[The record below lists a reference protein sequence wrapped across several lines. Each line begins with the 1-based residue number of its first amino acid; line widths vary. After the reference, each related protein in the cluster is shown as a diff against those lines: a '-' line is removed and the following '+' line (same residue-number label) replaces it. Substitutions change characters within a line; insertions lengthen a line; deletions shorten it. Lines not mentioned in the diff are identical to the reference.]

1 MLIIP
6 FDRPIDWRRPPVV
19 TLALVIVNVFVFFGF
34 QLDDSREM
42 RDLHAQYYDSGLAGI
57 ELPHYREYLQRE
69 GESRLFLEHF
79 GDKIDNRSA
88 PWFSRLMSD
97 DEFQQRLAAE
107 EVIEPGDTNYREWRN
122 QRDRFA
128 RRLDDTTVWGHGLR
142 PSELAPSTFL
152 SHMFLHGGLFH
163 LIGNML
169 FLVAVGLLVEIGIG
183 SLTLLGLYLLSGL
196 GAAGL
201 FAGLNPGSMIPMV
214 GASGAISGLMG
225 LCGVLYGLRRIRF
238 FYFIGVYFDY
248 VKAPALVLLG
258 LWLGKELFQYMQYS
272 ELSSV
277 AYTAHI
283 GGIMTGA
290 LAGAAVRFGTN
301 AVDEEALDEREE
313 SEAFRARV
321 DEARDRLRAMEPE
334 RARALFER
342 LAREYPDNL
351 EILEGLFHAARFAPA
366 SEPYHAVAQRI
377 LRLEPVDDATAE
389 LMVTAYRDYRDR
401 ARPKPQLNAAIV
413 NRMIE
418 LLLRRGDTGEVAPL
432 VRVGLKQPERF
443 PQIADQACRLA
454 SRLRNDGHHDA
465 ASKLYQHV
473 TRHFADTEAARTAE
487 RALQMVNR

>member
-19 TLALVIVNVFVFFGF
+19 TFALVIVNVFVFFGF

-42 RDLHAQYYDSGLAGI
+42 RDLHAQYYDSGLAAI
-57 ELPHYREYLQRE
+57 ELPHYRDYLQRE
-69 GESRLFLEHF
+69 GDDELFLEHF
-79 GDKIDNRSA
+79 GDRIDERNT
-88 PWFSRLMSD
+88 PWFGRLLSD

-107 EVIEPGDTNYREWRN
+107 QVIEPGDPDYRQWRN
-122 QRDRFA
+122 ERNRFT
-128 RRLDDTTVWGHGLR
+128 RSLKGTTVWGHGLR
-142 PSELAPSTFL
+142 PSEMAPTTFV

-169 FLVAVGLLVEIGIG
+169 FLVALGLLVEVGIG
-183 SLTLLGLYLLSGL
+183 SGTLLGLYLLSGL

-201 FAGLNPGSMIPMV
+201 FIGLNPGSMIPLV
-214 GASGAISGLMG
+214 GASGAIAGLVG

-272 ELSSV
+272 EISSV

-283 GGIMTGA
+283 GGILTGA
-290 LAGAAVRFGTN
+290 LTGAAVRFGTSV
-301 AVDEEALDEREE
+301 VDEEALDEREE
-313 SEAFRARV
+313 SEAFRNRLA
-321 DEARDRLRAMEPE
+321 EAQDRLRAMEPE

-342 LAREYPDNL
+342 LAREYPGNP

-366 SEPYHAVAQRI
+366 SEPYHTVVQRI
-377 LRLEPVDDATAE
+377 LQLESLDDDTAE
-389 LMVTAYRDYRDR
+389 LMITVYRDYRDR
-401 ARPKPQLNAAIV
+401 ARPGPRLNAVIV
-413 NRMIE
+413 DRMIE
-418 LLLRRGDTGEVAPL
+418 LLLRRGNTGEVAPL

-443 PQIADQACRLA
+443 PRIADQACRLA
-454 SRLRNDGHHDA
+454 SRLRNEGHRNA

-473 TRHFADTEAARTAE
+473 TRQFADTEAARTAE
-487 RALQMVNR
+487 NALRIVNR